1 MPGSR
6 SREYPA
12 NRRARRVKTGRVD
25 MALALVDCDECG
37 QRWRLAKD
45 RANTGREEIAAL
57 VPPMPCSAGQ
67 ASLGIERAESRAIG
81 NIAGPL
87 DRLDLN
93 FASSSR

>member
-6 SREYPA
+6 SRAYPA

-25 MALALVDCDECG
+25 MALASVDCDECG

-45 RANTGREEIAAL
+45 RANTSRDKITAL

-67 ASLGIERAESRAIG
+67 ASLGIEGAGSWASAISRARSTVLI
-81 NIAGPL
+81 
-87 DRLDLN
+87 
-93 FASSSR
+93 